1 MWKKKKSLP
10 PLPEGYQ
17 IYEHLLKVVGIQY
30 REDAAHRFAVDFQNK
45 WTDIFLLNGI
55 DDIFAGKNGP
65 RLTVISTSVF

>member
-1 MWKKKKSLP
+1 MVLNP
-10 PLPEGYQ
+10 APLD
-17 IYEHLLKVVGIQY
+17 ILKDCLHVVDHG
-30 REDAAHRFAVDFQNK
+30 VDFQNK